1 MLSNALLQDRLAAT
15 LMVKEARE
23 AAERIALQANQD
35 AHLYRRIG
43 QKLRDLAPRVV
54 VTCARGSSDHAA
66 TYLRY
71 LVEVELGL
79 LGASLPPSVS
89 SVYGRQQDLSGCVFI
104 TVSQSG
110 RSPDL
115 LAATRSAKASG
126 AYVLALV
133 NVEDSP
139 LAALADDCIP
149 LRAGPELSV
158 AATKSYL
165 CTLAAAL
172 RLVSEWAQDSDL
184 RHEVAQLPQKLR
196 ESWEYRWDALGASLM
211 QADHLIVLGRGVGLA
226 VAQEA
231 ALKFKETC
239 GLHAEAFSS
248 AEFRHGPMALLQHD
262 IPVLQLGQVDAS
274 EPASREL
281 AQQLSADGHRVFLA
295 GIAASGPK
303 CLPLPKASASVAPI
317 LCAQAIYQLTAG
329 LAVARGLDPDKP
341 PLLRKVTETV

>member
-1 MLSNALLQDRLAAT
+1 MSDLLSFQEKLGAT
-15 LMVKEARE
+15 LMMREARE
-23 AAERIALQANQD
+23 AADRITLQGSQD
-35 AHLYRRIG
+35 AYLYRRIG
-43 QKLRDLAPRVV
+43 EKLRALGPRSV
-54 VTCARGSSDHAA
+54 VTCARGSSGHAA

-71 LVEVELGL
+71 LVEVELGV
-79 LGASLPPSVS
+79 LGASLSPSVS
-89 SVYGRQQDLSGCVFI
+89 SIYGKQQDLSGCVFI
-104 TVSQSG
+104 AISQSG

-139 LAALADDCIP
+139 LAALADDTLP

-158 AATKSYL
+158 AATKSFL
-165 CTLAAAL
+165 CTLAASL
-172 RLVSEWAQDSDL
+172 RLVSEWTQDEGL
-184 RHEVAQLPQKLR
+184 RRDVELIPQKLR
-196 ESWEYRWDALGASLM
+196 ESWDHRWDALGAALLSA
-211 QADHLIVLGRGVGLA
+211 QHLIVLGRGVGLA

-262 IPVLQLGQVDAS
+262 IAVLQLGQRDAS
-274 EPASREL
+274 EPATREL
-281 AQQLSADGHRVFLA
+281 AEQLSADGHRVFLA
-295 GIAASGPK
+295 GIQASGPHS
-303 CLPLPKASASVAPI
+303 LPLAEASAALVPL
-317 LCAQAIYQLTAG
+317 LCAQAAYQLAAA

-341 PLLRKVTETV
+341 PLLRKVTETI